1 MDKIVESAVEAR
13 GARLG
18 RPVLFVLV
26 ASTMLA
32 VALFVIIYLGFFV
45 R

>member
-1 MDKIVESAVEAR
+1 MEKIVESAVRAR

-18 RPVLFVLV
+18 RPILFVLV
-26 ASTMLA
+26 ASTLLTI
-32 VALFVIIYLGFFV
+32 ALFSAIYLGYFA